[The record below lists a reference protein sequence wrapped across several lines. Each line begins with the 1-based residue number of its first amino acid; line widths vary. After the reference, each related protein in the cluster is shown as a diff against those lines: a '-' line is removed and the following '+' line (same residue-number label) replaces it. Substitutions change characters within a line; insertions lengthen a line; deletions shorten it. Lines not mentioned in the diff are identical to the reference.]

1 MSIIIIGAGHNGL
14 TAAFYLARAGL
25 KPVVVERRSIVGGAA
40 VTEALAPGFRCPTL
54 AHAIGPLRESV
65 VLDMR
70 LPTRGVEFIRPQTR
84 LLTFA
89 SDGRALAFSADES
102 KTAEAIR
109 AFSPAD
115 AAQYPDFCATLSR
128 IGGFIGGL
136 LDKTPPSLNGPAA
149 GELWD
154 LLKTGRRFRALGRT
168 DGFRILRWMPMA
180 VADLVAEWFS
190 TDVLQA
196 AVAARGI
203 FGASQGPW
211 SAGTGAVMLMNAA
224 TDPAPGGSSVM
235 IKGGPGVLTAAMA
248 DAAREAG
255 AEIRTGASVARVIVR
270 DGRAAGVVLEDGSE
284 IQAEAVVSNADPKRT
299 LLDLLDPA
307 ELDPGFLTKVRNY
320 RVRGTA
326 AKINLALSALPSF
339 RGVDGSD
346 ALGGRIQIGP
356 TIDYL
361 ERAYDASKYG
371 EISPSPYL
379 DITIPSLHDPSMAP
393 AGAHVMSIYMQFA
406 PFQLARRRSWQEATR
421 DLNRVVMGTLAH
433 HAPGIEQ
440 LVVHTQVVTPA
451 DLQETYGLTGGHILH
466 GEPSIDQLFTMRPI
480 LGWAQYRTPIDRLYL
495 CGAGTHPGGG
505 VTAGSG
511 HNASQEIIRDLK
523 RRS

>member
-1 MSIIIIGAGHNGL
+1 MASSSSGRKRVCSRFEA
-14 TAAFYLARAGL
+14 TDARW
-25 KPVVVERRSIVGGAA
+25 RS
-40 VTEALAPGFRCPTL
+40 
-54 AHAIGPLRESV
+54 
-65 VLDMR
+65 
-70 LPTRGVEFIRPQTR
+70 RPI
-84 LLTFA
+84 
-89 SDGRALAFSADES
+89 ES

-299 LLDLLDPA
+299 LLDLLDPV

-326 AKINLALSALPSF
+326 AKINLALSACRHF
-339 RGVDGSD
+339 VGVDGTD
-346 ALGGRIQIGP
+346 ALGRTHSHRADDRLPGTGVRCVEVRRDLAVIP
-356 TIDYL
+356 T
-361 ERAYDASKYG
+361 ST
-371 EISPSPYL
+371 SPSHRC
-379 DITIPSLHDPSMAP
+379 TIRRWRPR
-393 AGAHVMSIYMQFA
+393 
-406 PFQLARRRSWQEATR
+406 ART
-421 DLNRVVMGTLAH
+421 
-433 HAPGIEQ
+433 
-440 LVVHTQVVTPA
+440 
-451 DLQETYGLTGGHILH
+451 
-466 GEPSIDQLFTMRPI
+466 
-480 LGWAQYRTPIDRLYL
+480 
-495 CGAGTHPGGG
+495 
-505 VTAGSG
+505 
-511 HNASQEIIRDLK
+511 
-523 RRS
+523 

>member
-14 TAAFYLARAGL
+14 TAAFCLARAGL

-54 AHAIGPLRESV
+54 AHATGPLRESV
-65 VLDMR
+65 VRDMR

-190 TDVLQA
+190 TDVLRA

-211 SAGTGAVMLMNAA
+211 SAGTGAVITA
-224 TDPAPGGSSVM
+224 
-235 IKGGPGVLTAAMA
+235 GVAAAMA
-248 DAAREAG
+248 SSWGWGSRPSMAAASAVPITTIPMATIPITRRAIPTRPRAAAAMCATASTATAPTMCAPTPSAVTMATSIVAEA
-255 AEIRTGASVARVIVR
+255 RTAT
-270 DGRAAGVVLEDGSE
+270 DGRAVL
-284 IQAEAVVSNADPKRT
+284 
-299 LLDLLDPA
+299 
-307 ELDPGFLTKVRNY
+307 
-320 RVRGTA
+320 
-326 AKINLALSALPSF
+326 
-339 RGVDGSD
+339 
-346 ALGGRIQIGP
+346 
-356 TIDYL
+356 
-361 ERAYDASKYG
+361 
-371 EISPSPYL
+371 
-379 DITIPSLHDPSMAP
+379 
-393 AGAHVMSIYMQFA
+393 
-406 PFQLARRRSWQEATR
+406 
-421 DLNRVVMGTLAH
+421 
-433 HAPGIEQ
+433 
-440 LVVHTQVVTPA
+440 
-451 DLQETYGLTGGHILH
+451 
-466 GEPSIDQLFTMRPI
+466 
-480 LGWAQYRTPIDRLYL
+480 
-495 CGAGTHPGGG
+495 
-505 VTAGSG
+505 
-511 HNASQEIIRDLK
+511 
-523 RRS
+523 